1 MKKIAIFGA
10 GLALGAIAGAVG
22 TVLFGLE
29 ACYDPDFCHDDPKFT
44 PNYKPP
50 TPVQPLHPCPVCGIE
65 TNPNDDGTR
74 HCPLC
79 GRNLDAITM
88 QFCKE
93 DIEFSE
99 QAGGKAVLCGKC
111 GKRLMRPSPN
121 KDGVLICPGCG
132 NEDTVKPETTE
143 PAAAQPE
150 TTESPAKTMKQRREK
165 KMAEKKAKEAAEAAS
180 EAKAET
186 TADETH
192 AGDTPATEESA
203 ADATAPSVE

>member
-29 ACYDPDFCHDDPKFT
+29 ACYDPDFYHDDHKST
-44 PNYKPP
+44 PDYKPP
-50 TPVQPLHPCPVCGIE
+50 TPVKPLHPCPVCGIE

-79 GRNLDAITM
+79 GRNLDAIAM

-99 QAGGKAVLCGKC
+99 QTGGKAVLCGKC

-143 PAAAQPE
+143 PAATQPE
-150 TTESPAKTMKQRREK
+150 TAESPAKTMKQRREK
-165 KMAEKKAKEAAEAAS
+165 KMAEKKAKEAAEAES

-186 TADETH
+186 TTDETH